1 MTHKSISDWHRVY
14 RKNYKKIKYTDEWVK
29 AKAACLKRD
38 HNTCQRCEMKG
49 GGPGRRLTAH
59 HLIPRA
65 EDGPNELSN
74 LITLCDPCHDYV
86 EINNLRTWA
95 EIIGSYEDE
104 VNDKFG
110 TAEDER
116 TEDKT
121 DEGYHFIRPDW
132 HKYVYGGQR
141 RRK

>member
-1 MTHKSISDWHRVY
+1 MTPKSIPDWHRFVY
-14 RKNYKKIKYTDEWVK
+14 RKNYQKTKYTDEWAK
-29 AKAACLKRD
+29 ARAACLKRD
-38 HNTCQRCEMKG
+38 KNTCQRCDRKG
-49 GGPGRRLTAH
+49 NHDRKLTAH

-86 EINNLRTWA
+86 EINDLRTWA
-95 EIIGSYEDE
+95 DIMGSYEDE
-104 VNDKFG
+104 INTRLG
-110 TAEDER
+110 MAEDEE
-116 TEDKT
+116 TQDAT
-121 DEGYHFIRPDW
+121 DEGYHFIRPEW